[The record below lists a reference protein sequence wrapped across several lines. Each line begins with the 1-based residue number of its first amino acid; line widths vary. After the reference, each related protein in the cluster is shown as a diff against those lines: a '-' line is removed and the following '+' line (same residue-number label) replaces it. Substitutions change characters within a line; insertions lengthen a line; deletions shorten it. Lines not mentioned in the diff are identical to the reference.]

1 MDSVD
6 DKRFSPK
13 SFRMSVLLVPVTFST
28 LVGCMD
34 GPFFELKKLNP
45 IIQNQWKEDRK
56 RGDVFSQRV
65 KEFGLVRSQIKKMSD
80 AEQANLVSVI
90 NSVVQK
96 ETSSEIRREAVLA
109 LSEVIHR
116 PDASATLIQLAQDK
130 EEKVRLAVARSLRNH
145 ATPETTQT
153 LFALASADSSPSVR
167 EIATESLGMH
177 KTDEVKQFLSKQLND
192 RSPAMQYSAS
202 LALKDFTGKDF
213 KGDIPL
219 LKRYMEGEPVEPTA
233 PSLAESIQ
241 SYVPFLR

>member
-6 DKRFSPK
+6 DNRFSPK
-13 SFRMSVLLVPVTFST
+13 SFRISFLLILATFST
-28 LVGCMD
+28 LVGCTD

-65 KEFGLVRSQIKKMSD
+65 KEFGLVRSQFKKMSD
-80 AEQANLVSVI
+80 ADQAKWVSTI
-90 NSVVQK
+90 SAVVKK
-96 ETSSEIRREAVLA
+96 ETSTEIRREAVLA

-116 PDASATLIQLAQDK
+116 PDASATLVQLAQDK

-145 ATPETTQT
+145 ATSETTQT
-153 LFALASADSSPSVR
+153 LFALASADDSPSVR
-167 EIATESLGMH
+167 EAATESLGMH
-177 KTDEVKQFLSKQLND
+177 NTDEVKLFLTKQLND

-213 KGDIPL
+213 RGDVPL
-219 LKRYMEGEPVEPTA
+219 LKRYMEGESVEPSA
-233 PSLAESIQ
+233 ASLAESLQ

>member
-6 DKRFSPK
+6 DKRFSSK

-80 AEQANLVSVI
+80 DEQSHLVSVI

-145 ATPETTQT
+145 ATPT
-153 LFALASADSSPSVR
+153 
-167 EIATESLGMH
+167 
-177 KTDEVKQFLSKQLND
+177 
-192 RSPAMQYSAS
+192 
-202 LALKDFTGKDF
+202 
-213 KGDIPL
+213 
-219 LKRYMEGEPVEPTA
+219 
-233 PSLAESIQ
+233 
-241 SYVPFLR
+241 

>member
-1 MDSVD
+1 
-6 DKRFSPK
+6 
-13 SFRMSVLLVPVTFST
+13 
-28 LVGCMD
+28 
-34 GPFFELKKLNP
+34 
-45 IIQNQWKEDRK
+45 
-56 RGDVFSQRV
+56 
-65 KEFGLVRSQIKKMSD
+65 MSD
-80 AEQANLVSVI
+80 DEQSHLVSVI

-167 EIATESLGMH
+167 EAATESLGMH
-177 KTDEVKQFLSKQLND
+177 KTDDVKQFLNKQLND

-213 KGDIPL
+213 RGDIPL
-219 LKRYMEGEPVEPTA
+219 LKRYMEG
-233 PSLAESIQ
+233 
-241 SYVPFLR
+241 